1 MICPALY
8 VKEVP
13 VTNQNGVSLGDS
25 DDRHQDDDEIEE
37 KRTKTSEEGREQ
49 GAPET
54 PSYLLVSCSAY
65 SDLREGYNVELV
77 LED

>member
-1 MICPALY
+1 MICPTLY

-54 PSYLLVSCSAY
+54 PPICWCPARLRE
-65 SDLREGYNVELV
+65 DLREGYNVELV